1 MSVNPLDAYQEV
13 ATATL
18 SGRELEATILN
29 KAATQLLY
37 VKNNW
42 DAPDREAAL
51 DEALRYNQHVW
62 SFFQSELSSED
73 NPLPPEIRRNL
84 LTLSMFVDK
93 RTFEVMAFP
102 APEKLDILI
111 SINQNLAAG
120 LLGNGSG

>member
-18 SGRELEATILN
+18 SGRELEASILN

-51 DEALRYNQHVW
+51 DQALRYNQHVW
-62 SFFQSELSSED
+62 SFFQSELSAED
-73 NPLPPEIRRNL
+73 NPLPIEVKRNL
-84 LTLSMFVDK
+84 LTLSMFIDK

-102 APEKLDILI
+102 APEKLAILI
-111 SINQNLAAG
+111 SINQNVAAG
-120 LLGNGSG
+120 LLGG

>member
-73 NPLPPEIRRNL
+73 NPMPPEIKRNL

-120 LLGNGSG
+120 LLGDGS